1 MPISNI
7 INFPPVMQLP

>member
-7 INFPPVMQLP
+7 I